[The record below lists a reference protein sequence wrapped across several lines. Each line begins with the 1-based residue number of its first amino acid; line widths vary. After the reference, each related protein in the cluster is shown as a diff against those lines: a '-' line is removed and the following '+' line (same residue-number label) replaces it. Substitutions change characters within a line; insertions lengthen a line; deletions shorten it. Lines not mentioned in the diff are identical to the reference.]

1 MQVMD
6 ISNESSEY
14 PSDLINSVRSPWA
27 MFATV
32 VSILTVFILIV
43 LVVFVTL
50 KLAEVRQANS
60 DLRGDFQRM
69 QTEYHDTQ
77 ESHRLLSQELA
88 DERTQLKDL
97 QQSIITAEESDVANS
112 IGGLPLTLDNLP
124 VVIDQKV
131 VGMAS
136 AVAVRNPKLDEAGR
150 EIWQYY
156 ILPDEH
162 TRRAFTIIK
171 TNVVEKPVEVSR
183 SYNVYNNSYP
193 YRYPNIYY
201 PTTARNYFAYPTGGK
216 GQGKTP
222 PLNPHYP
229 RNNWPNSPGATVP
242 NRSFQT
248 GTTGGGS
255 FFKGGSYKPKTVK
268 FN

>member
-14 PSDLINSVRSPWA
+14 PPDLINSVRSPFA
-27 MFATV
+27 MFTTV

-50 KLAEVRQANS
+50 ELAEARQANS

-77 ESHRLLSQELA
+77 ESNRLLSQELA

-97 QQSIITAEESDVANS
+97 QQSIITAEESDAANS

-136 AVAVRNPKLDEAGR
+136 AVAVRNPKLDEEGR

-156 ILPDEH
+156 ILPDER
-162 TRRAFTIIK
+162 TRSAFTIIK
-171 TNVVEKPVEVSR
+171 TNVVGKPIEVSR
-183 SYNVYNNSYP
+183 SY
-193 YRYPNIYY
+193 
-201 PTTARNYFAYPTGGK
+201 
-216 GQGKTP
+216 
-222 PLNPHYP
+222 
-229 RNNWPNSPGATVP
+229 
-242 NRSFQT
+242 
-248 GTTGGGS
+248 
-255 FFKGGSYKPKTVK
+255 
-268 FN
+268 